1 MLEIRNLSAG
11 YYRDLLVLR
20 DVDIDAGPG
29 ITAILGANG
38 VGKSTLLKAIY
49 GFLRPQQGTVE
60 LDGESLVGIPPHQ
73 MVNKFVSFIP
83 QQSSVWDHMTVEENL
98 MLGAWPFRRD
108 KQRINRKLDEN
119 YQRFP
124 DLGLKAK
131 DKAGTL
137 SGGQQRMVEIGR
149 SLMADPKL
157 LLVDEPTAGLSK
169 MLSADVYSMLTG
181 LKNEG
186 LTIVLVDQ
194 EIRDALKVADHVYVL
209 DLGRNKLDGPPG
221 DFENLE
227 ESFWA

>member
-1 MLEIRNLSAG
+1 MLEIRDLSAG

-20 DVDIDAGPG
+20 EVDIDARPG

-49 GFLRPQQGTVE
+49 GFLRPQAGTVE
-60 LDGESLVGIPPHQ
+60 LDGENLVGVSPHE
-73 MVNKFVSFIP
+73 MVNKLVSFIP
-83 QQSSVWDHMTVEENL
+83 QQSSVWEHMTVEENL
-98 MLGAWPFRRD
+98 MMGAWLFRKDRA
-108 KQRINRKLDEN
+108 RLRLKLEEN
-119 YQRFP
+119 YERFP
-124 DLGLKAK
+124 ALVEKAK

-137 SGGQQRMVEIGR
+137 SGGQQRMVEIAR

-169 MLSADVYSMLTG
+169 MLSSEVYDMLVG
-181 LKNEG
+181 LKAEG

-194 EIRDALKVADHVYVL
+194 EIREALKVADHVYVL
-209 DLGRNKLDGPPG
+209 DLGRNKLDGPPS
-221 DFENLE
+221 DFADLE

>member
-1 MLEIRNLSAG
+1 MLEIRSLSAG

-49 GFLRPQQGTVE
+49 GFLRPQAGTVE
-60 LDGESLVGIPPHQ
+60 LDGESLVGVAPHE
-73 MVNKFVSFIP
+73 MVNKLVSFIP
-83 QQSSVWDHMTVEENL
+83 QQTSVWDHMTVEENL
-98 MLGAWPFRRD
+98 RMGAWPFRRD
-108 KQRINRKLDEN
+108 KARIRRKIDEN
-119 YQRFP
+119 FERFP
-124 DLGLKAK
+124 DLVNKAK

-137 SGGQQRMVEIGR
+137 SGGQQRMVEIAR
-149 SLMADPKL
+149 SLMADPKV

-169 MLSADVYSMLTG
+169 MLSADVYMMLTG
-181 LKNEG
+181 LKDEG
-186 LTIVLVDQ
+186 LTILLVDQ

-209 DLGRNKLDGPPG
+209 DLGRNKLDGPPSEFV
-221 DFENLE
+221 DLE